1 MSKYDA
7 KIRHMERN
15 LYKEP
20 TSHRGNYLKIGK
32 HKHQSRECHTHSR
45 TQTDTHSIQLV
56 LCLSLHQSQRALI
69 STGNSMLREQH
80 ANATEGQAHCCSVSH
95 EHTIGLSSSETRVEI
110 NRCFKTNIYC
120 KHTLLDKHTCM

>member
-15 LYKEP
+15 VYKGLR
-20 TSHRGNYLKIGK
+20 SHRENYLNIGK

-56 LCLSLHQSQRALI
+56 LCLSLHQSHSAYFSSFISFAWMDSLI
-69 STGNSMLREQH
+69 YKITPPPLIPILSFLNIAYPIIPNSAQD
-80 ANATEGQAHCCSVSH
+80 SV
-95 EHTIGLSSSETRVEI
+95 ILI
-110 NRCFKTNIYC
+110 
-120 KHTLLDKHTCM
+120 M